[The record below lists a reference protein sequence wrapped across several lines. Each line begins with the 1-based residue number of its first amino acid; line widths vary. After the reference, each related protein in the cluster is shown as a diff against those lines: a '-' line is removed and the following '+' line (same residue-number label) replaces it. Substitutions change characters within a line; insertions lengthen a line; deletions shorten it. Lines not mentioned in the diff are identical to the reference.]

1 MNPLRASLLACAVA
15 AFAGTAVASSGS
27 LVEFKP
33 TVMPVVVQVDAQ
45 GRVTDILPSEQ
56 LTPQMQKM
64 LVKQLDA
71 WIIKPATVKGHPV
84 GSRFIVEVAM
94 QAKPR
99 KDGDYDANF
108 VYVKSMAMPFGGA
121 VHWNVIDGGLELALV
136 SDMGSHEQQVFDS
149 RDRWRGNYTP
159 AHGGQPATRATSLP
173 RSTPHATN
181 RSPSMSMPTMAVAPQ
196 VTPRSPPANPND
208 TPRTARQ

>member
-1 MNPLRASLLACAVA
+1 MNPLRASLIACAIA
-15 AFAGTAVASSGS
+15 AFAGTAMASSGS

-45 GRVTDILPSEQ
+45 GQVTDIQPSEQ
-56 LTPQMQKM
+56 LTPRLQKM

-71 WIIKPATVKGHPV
+71 WFIKPATVKGHPV

-99 KDGDYDANF
+99 KDGNYDASF
-108 VYVKSMAMPFGGA
+108 VYVKSLAMPFAGA
-121 VHWNVIDGGLELALV
+121 VHWNVINGGLELALV
-136 SDMGSHEQQVFDS
+136 SDMGGHERQVFDTT
-149 RDRWRGNYTP
+149 DHWQGNYRP
-159 AHGGQPATRATSLP
+159 AHAWQPATRGGMP
-173 RSTPHATN
+173 RPASHAAD
-181 RSPSMSMPTMAVAPQ
+181 RASSMPTMAAAPQ
-196 VTPRSPPANPND
+196 AAPRSAAANSND